1 MSKRIAD
8 AIEETERDSD
18 YQLAIRPISTK
29 IKNRLIY
36 STPPYVDKCGC
47 MQIYAALRYRMGF

>member
-18 YQLAIRPISTK
+18 YQLAIRPILTR
-29 IKNRLIY
+29 IRNQLIY
-36 STPPYVDKCGC
+36 STPSYVDRCGC